1 MSQSIVDALRA
12 KEAQMRQDLADA
24 KAAADARR
32 DAVPVRRRQR
42 VLLFLATI
50 VCGAGG
56 LLAVLLGASPIALI
70 PSAATGTAY
79 AVLRLRS

>member
-12 KEAQMRQDLADA
+12 KAAQMRRDLADA

-32 DAVPVRRRQR
+32 DAVSVHRRQR
-42 VLLFLATI
+42 ILLFLATT
-50 VCGAGG
+50 VCGVGG
-56 LLAVLLGASPIALI
+56 LLAVLLGASPLALI

-79 AVLRLRS
+79 VVLRLRN

>member
-12 KEAQMRQDLADA
+12 KAAQMRQDLADA

-32 DAVPVRRRQR
+32 DAVPVHRRQR
-42 VLLFLATI
+42 ILLFLATT
-50 VCGAGG
+50 VCGVGG
-56 LLAVLLGASPIALI
+56 LLAVLLGASPLALI

-79 AVLRLRS
+79 AVLRLRN